1 MEKPRPSTVAVG
13 AIVGS
18 ALIYDVFAPHGE
30 TFSERFDP
38 LIEQGGWK
46 RAATRLAIGVT
57 ACHLANLIPERADPF
72 HYALLWKKV
81 KEELTDE

>member
-1 MEKPRPSTVAVG
+1 MEKPRPRTVAVG

-18 ALIYDVFAPHGE
+18 ALIYDAVCTPGE
-30 TFSERFDP
+30 TFSEWFDP

-46 RAATRLAIGVT
+46 ATATRLAIGVT
-57 ACHLANLIPERADPF
+57 ACHLANLLPEKADPF

-81 KEELTDE
+81 KEITSE